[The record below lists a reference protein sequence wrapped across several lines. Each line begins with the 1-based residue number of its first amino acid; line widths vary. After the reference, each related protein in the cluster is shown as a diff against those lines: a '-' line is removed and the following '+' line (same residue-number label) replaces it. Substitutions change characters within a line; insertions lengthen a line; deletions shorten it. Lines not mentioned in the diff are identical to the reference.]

1 MNRRRR
7 WPGSAR
13 GGVGRRRPSIADKK
27 RCAARKRI
35 SKLASRRSS
44 TANSEPPAGILG
56 RQTRWKAPPSGRMP
70 CHPSGP
76 WRNSL
81 PGTLVRSR
89 SYCSPPPKEDA
100 SRSDKT
106 VDKASGAQKIGC
118 LSKAFCGSAA
128 KREPP
133 LLSKS
138 PCRAA
143 QSLRILEV
151 CVSFLGS
158 PIHIRHDSIFPLRV
172 IKKGSAIAAQQMC
185 PISG

>member
-1 MNRRRR
+1 MSLQ
-7 WPGSAR
+7 PGIEGADRQNEALATLAR
-13 GGVGRRRPSIADKK
+13 KCERGVPRRRPSIADKK

-44 TANSEPPAGILG
+44 TANSEPPSGILG
-56 RQTRWKAPPSGRMP
+56 RQTRWRAPPSGRMP

-81 PGTLVRSR
+81 PGSLVRSR
-89 SYCSPPPKEDA
+89 LYCSPPPKEDA

-133 LLSKS
+133 LQSKGL
-138 PCRAA
+138 CRAGQTLCLPKA
-143 QSLRILEV
+143 LIISLV
-151 CVSFLGS
+151 VG
-158 PIHIRHDSIFPLRV
+158 V
-172 IKKGSAIAAQQMC
+172 TA
-185 PISG
+185 

>member
-1 MNRRRR
+1 MIKMKRWRR
-7 WPGSAR
+7 WRGSAR
-13 GGVGRRRPSIADKK
+13 GGVDRPRPSIADKK

-44 TANSEPPAGILG
+44 TANSEPPSGILG
-56 RQTRWKAPPSGRMP
+56 RQTRWRAPPSGRMP

-89 SYCSPPPKEDA
+89 LYCSPPPKEDA

-106 VDKASGAQKIGC
+106 VDRASGAQKIGC

-138 PCRAA
+138 LCRAA
-143 QSLRILEV
+143 QSLCILKV
-151 CVSFLGS
+151 PKITLVVG
-158 PIHIRHDSIFPLRV
+158 IT
-172 IKKGSAIAAQQMC
+172 A
-185 PISG
+185 